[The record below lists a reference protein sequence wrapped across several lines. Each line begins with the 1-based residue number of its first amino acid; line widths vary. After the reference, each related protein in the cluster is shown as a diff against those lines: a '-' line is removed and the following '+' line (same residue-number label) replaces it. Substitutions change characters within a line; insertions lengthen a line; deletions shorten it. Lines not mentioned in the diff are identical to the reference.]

1 MIIFNPIASTIIL
14 EIKGQK
20 WLKKYSMEKFTKSKC
35 PLLLSETTNMKGK
48 VDEALEPSTSKS
60 ANESRSNLIELPR
73 KAKFD
78 KSWLERFMVGPWKE
92 DKIVG
97 DVQVKDEAMKIH
109 ERAIFKLLKEK
120 RADRACQVG
129 MPASHIADDSVLLW
143 VQNRPIFLK
152 CFVKLRHL
160 NRYR

>member
-1 MIIFNPIASTIIL
+1 
-14 EIKGQK
+14 
-20 WLKKYSMEKFTKSKC
+20 
-35 PLLLSETTNMKGK
+35 MKGK
-48 VDEALEPSTSKS
+48 IDEALEPSTSKS

-73 KAKFD
+73 KAKFE

-129 MPASHIADDSVLLW
+129 MPASHIADDSVLLR
-143 VQNRPIFLK
+143 VQNRLILNVSLVFQEKNDENRCFQNFKPRFLRNHSAEIS
-152 CFVKLRHL
+152 KL
-160 NRYR
+160 

>member
-1 MIIFNPIASTIIL
+1 
-14 EIKGQK
+14 
-20 WLKKYSMEKFTKSKC
+20 
-35 PLLLSETTNMKGK
+35 MKGK
-48 VDEALEPSTSKS
+48 IDEALEPSTSKS

-129 MPASHIADDSVLLW
+129 MPASHIADDSVLLRGEILN
-143 VQNRPIFLK
+143 VTFNFNIRIVIDRNKYFFYPLPDTN
-152 CFVKLRHL
+152 VKITS
-160 NRYR
+160 YD

>member
-1 MIIFNPIASTIIL
+1 
-14 EIKGQK
+14 
-20 WLKKYSMEKFTKSKC
+20 MEKFTKSKC

-48 VDEALEPSTSKS
+48 IDEALEPSTSKS

-129 MPASHIADDSVLLW
+129 MPASHIADDSVLLRGEILN
-143 VQNRPIFLK
+143 VTFNFNIRIVIDRNKYFFYPLPDTN
-152 CFVKLRHL
+152 VKITS
-160 NRYR
+160 YD

>member
-1 MIIFNPIASTIIL
+1 
-14 EIKGQK
+14 
-20 WLKKYSMEKFTKSKC
+20 
-35 PLLLSETTNMKGK
+35 MKGK
-48 VDEALEPSTSKS
+48 IDEALEPSTSKS

-129 MPASHIADDSVLLW
+129 MPASHIADDSVLLRGEILN
-143 VQNRPIFLK
+143 VSFNFNIRIVIDRNKYFFYPLPDTN
-152 CFVKLRHL
+152 VKITS
-160 NRYR
+160 YD

>member
-1 MIIFNPIASTIIL
+1 
-14 EIKGQK
+14 
-20 WLKKYSMEKFTKSKC
+20 
-35 PLLLSETTNMKGK
+35 MKGK
-48 VDEALEPSTSKS
+48 IDEALEPSTSKS

-73 KAKFD
+73 KAKFE

-129 MPASHIADDSVLLW
+129 MPASHIADDSVLLR
-143 VQNRPIFLK
+143 VHNRLI
-152 CFVKLRHL
+152 L
-160 NRYR
+160 NVSLVFQEKK